1 MVMMNL
7 HVNREN
13 MRHEQLLGRNIQVS
27 APYDFVNSILISLKF
42 HLPEASLARVQSATR
57 MKYVHNGSHVSAR
70 L

>member
-13 MRHEQLLGRNIQVS
+13 IRHEQLLGRNIQVS

-42 HLPEASLARVQSATR
+42 HLPEASLARD
-57 MKYVHNGSHVSAR
+57 NPLPG
-70 L
+70 